1 MSGSNMIYVC
11 MQANLKHCYLL
22 IEKTGAYILIY
33 HEDIDIHALQFNKLI
48 N

>member
-1 MSGSNMIYVC
+1 MIYVC
-11 MQANLKHCYLL
+11 MQANPKHSKYLL